1 MSDYGPVYGVELIAT
16 LPLDGGMR
24 QAMPSRRDLQQV
36 REISERTAAG
46 YEVLLE
52 HYFRALEACRKAA
65 ASCETCNDGVVKTID
80 YPGDKERTVQCPCCG
95 AARAVLAKGCV
106 K

>member
-1 MSDYGPVYGVELIAT
+1 MSDYGPVYGVELIT
-16 LPLDGGMR
+16 DLPLDGGMR

-52 HYFRALEACRKAA
+52 HYRRAVEACR
-65 ASCETCNDGVVKTID
+65 SLID
-80 YPGDKERTVQCPCCG
+80 AIDNSPGDDLGQ
-95 AARAVLAKGCV
+95 AARAKAFMDIRAVLAKGASQ
-106 K
+106 